1 MSGSGSLGSSLLGVS
16 GRLLRM
22 VTTSASRMSR
32 MNIVIVRILRVV
44 YNVFMLYFFVN
55 GK

>member
-1 MSGSGSLGSSLLGVS
+1 MEVVNEVCLVLQVLH
-16 GRLLRM
+16 
-22 VTTSASRMSR
+22 T